1 MRKGGYGLSSY
12 GRSEYGNGRSRIEPR
27 FNTSRPVNHE
37 THVRLD
43 QFLKFSTYCFSS
55 WLDLS
60 DLTVE
65 ISEDNGASFNIAYS
79 GGAFVASYAG
89 ANSKIYRPNSQQLC
103 VIIQKTSLWP
113 DNMRVVIRFT
123 STDEFGQIAT
133 SISPVY
139 WGVP

>member
-65 ISEDNGASFNIAYS
+65 ISEDSGISFTPAYS
-79 GGAFVASYAG
+79 GGVFIAPYAS
-89 ANSKIYRPNSQQLC
+89 ANSKVYRPDSQQLC

-113 DNMRVVIRFT
+113 DNMRVVIRFIC
-123 STDEFGQIAT
+123 TDEFSQDAT
-133 SISPVY
+133 STVPVR
-139 WGVP
+139 WSA